1 MPATTTTL
9 FSNAMSTMSI
19 SGEVIFTAPYSLYIF
34 VWRTTNEIYRVR
46 GARVTPPPMASPSRL
61 PSRAA
66 ANVQSPPQCSPRDP
80 RRASDRSGLRPS
92 GASVESLRPWREDA
106 RRRTAP
112 SAVGTTPS
120 PTPTHRPCSLVKMA
134 LCRPTA
140 PAAAHRSSR
149 SNGPGRAA
157 PRPRRRPGA
166 VPSPTRGRGPPRK
179 AGLRRQR
186 GSNLVPVARWGVRS
200 ASWHRA
206 RSPRG
211 FYRGFY

>member
-1 MPATTTTL
+1 LPATTTTL

-19 SGEVIFTAPYSLYIF
+19 SGEVIFTAPYSPYIF
-34 VWRTTNEIYRVR
+34 VWRITNEIYRVR

-66 ANVQSPPQCSPRDP
+66 AYVQSPPQCSPRDP
-80 RRASDRSGLRPS
+80 RRASAVAC
-92 GASVESLRPWREDA
+92 GASAESLRPQREDA
-106 RRRTAP
+106 RRRTTP
-112 SAVGTTPS
+112 SAVRTAPS
-120 PTPTHRPCSLVKMA
+120 PAPTRHERSLVKMA

-140 PAAAHRSSR
+140 PATAHRMIVPPR
-149 SNGPGRAA
+149 SNGAGPAA
-157 PRPRRRPGA
+157 QRPRHLGA
-166 VPSPTRGRGPPRK
+166 RS
-179 AGLRRQR
+179 LRRQR